1 MKTDQEY
8 QRVIKDAA
16 NWQQVSDNGMVRTF
30 RMAYKGAEAY
40 RSEVLKDGKWRK
52 QCWYR
57 FNPACMTVKMDRH
70 DFVRY
75 LREIDRQ
82 RPDQEVNNAE

>member
-8 QRVIKDAA
+8 QRFIKDPA
-16 NWQQVSDNGMVRTF
+16 NWAQISDNGMVRTF

-40 RSEVLKDGKWRK
+40 RSEILKEGKWRK

-82 RPDQEVNNAE
+82 RPDQGGGR